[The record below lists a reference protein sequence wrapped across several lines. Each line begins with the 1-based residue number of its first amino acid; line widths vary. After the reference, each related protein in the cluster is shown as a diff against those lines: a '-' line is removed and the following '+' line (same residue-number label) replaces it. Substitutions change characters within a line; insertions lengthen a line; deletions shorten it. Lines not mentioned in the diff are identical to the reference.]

1 MAEPRDW
8 IGGNKYV
15 RCQMQF
21 QILFQRY
28 GFKQALALAED
39 AILWPDDRRP
49 RLNNYRTWAVEA
61 DEDRANIPEPF
72 EKAFQKRMDNMIRAH
87 AEAAVIE
94 NAKTARELAQ
104 QAREG
109 KLDASKAALYMHAN
123 NGTGFIYREIIG
135 GSKFKPQEQ
144 QQTNFFINAGPAP
157 KKLKPG
163 KPALIE
169 AQFKDVTADER
180 SS

>member
-1 MAEPRDW
+1 MSREW
-8 IGGNKYV
+8 IGGQKYV
-15 RCQMQF
+15 RCQQQF

-28 GFKQALALAED
+28 GFKQAVALAEE

-49 RLNNYRTWAVEA
+49 PKDIYKRWAIES
-61 DEDRANIPEPF
+61 DEDKADIPEAF
-72 EKAFQKRMDNMIRAH
+72 EKAFQKRLDNMIRSH

-94 NAKTARELAQ
+94 NARTARELAI

-109 KLDASKAALYMHAN
+109 KLDGSKAALYMHAN

-135 GSKFKPQEQ
+135 GSKFAKQEP

-169 AQFKDVTADER
+169 AQFKDVTAER
-180 SS
+180 NA